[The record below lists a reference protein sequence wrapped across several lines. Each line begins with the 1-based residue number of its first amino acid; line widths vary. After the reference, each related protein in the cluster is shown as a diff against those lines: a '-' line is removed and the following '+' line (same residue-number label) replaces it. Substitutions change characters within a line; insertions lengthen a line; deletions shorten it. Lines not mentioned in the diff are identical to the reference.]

1 MRHAVLAW
9 RVFYSMF
16 SLRRLAMP
24 QMEHDVKAR
33 HSLFPRP
40 VACLPWGRAQEI
52 IERMRAKTM
61 RTRTAIRPANA
72 VSRSRIEKGMRDM
85 KKQRHVLFCSDDAGF
100 SQLKVATYSL
110 LQAADPARP
119 LRISVFTGGETKLSL
134 VHRDE
139 WTELAAAYP
148 FASVEIVDVSPIL
161 AKYHDVLYNPS
172 VPWCTLVWA
181 RCFIGEV
188 FASET
193 ENIVYL
199 DIDTFVCR
207 DLGELYDLGLGTDA
221 LAAVYEHSRAEA
233 AVRNPGYW
241 NNAALLDPRAGYYFN
256 SGVLVLNLDVF
267 RSENILSRAVDWYA
281 QHRDRS
287 SCPDQDALNALLWN
301 RVRPLPPK
309 WNYRDGWCELQLKYS
324 AQEREWRG
332 HAPRS
337 VLEAILSPAI
347 IHYLGKWKPWKWNHR
362 PERKRYERAMRELG
376 MVKKGQFLPGTT
388 PARRLEA
395 WIFDGY
401 HALLRRLAAF
411 RLKRLG

>member
-1 MRHAVLAW
+1 
-9 RVFYSMF
+9 
-16 SLRRLAMP
+16 
-24 QMEHDVKAR
+24 
-33 HSLFPRP
+33 
-40 VACLPWGRAQEI
+40 
-52 IERMRAKTM
+52 
-61 RTRTAIRPANA
+61 
-72 VSRSRIEKGMRDM
+72 M

-100 SQLKVATYSL
+100 GQLKVATYSL

-139 WTELAAAYP
+139 WTALAAAYP

-172 VPWCTLVWA
+172 APWGMLTWA
-181 RCFIGEV
+181 RCFIGGV

-193 ENIVYL
+193 GNIVYL

-207 DLGELYDLGLGTDA
+207 DLGELYDLDLGTDA
-221 LAAVYEHSRAEA
+221 LAAVYEDSRAEGA
-233 AVRNPGYW
+233 GRDPAYW
-241 NNAALLDPRAGYYFN
+241 GNAALADPRATRYFN
-256 SGVLVLNLDVF
+256 AGVLVLNPEVF
-267 RSENILSRAVDWYA
+267 RSENVLSRMMDWYA
-281 QHRDRS
+281 QHRAQATRL
-287 SCPDQDALNALLWN
+287 DQDALNALFWN
-301 RVRPLPPK
+301 RIRALPPK
-309 WNYRDGWCELQLKYS
+309 WNYCDGWCERQLKYS
-324 AQEREWRG
+324 VREKEWRG
-332 HAPRS
+332 NPPQTI
-337 VLEAILSPAI
+337 LEAIGSPGI
-347 IHYLGKWKPWKWNHR
+347 VHFWGKSKPWKWNHR